1 MGSDLF
7 FTELNRVKFSKEEIG
22 CWTTTI
28 STGGA

>member
-7 FTELNRVKFSKEEIG
+7 FTELNRVKFSKEEID